1 MGSPKYGCSKD
12 PRLSGLVP
20 CALRGHCLWDTAIGR
35 QLSGRE
41 LMSVH
46 GFCLQPGAAQL
57 QNKIIT
63 QLAGDTISV
72 PTIGCMLALAL
83 ANTAPS
89 QRHVQVATHSQVD
102 HHVPACW
109 IGQSC
114 WHGHNRTKDNL
125 MELAGQSDK
134 KKKKKAPTA
143 RMSSTKRRESQRAK
157 KKNVPLDQ
165 VISLD

>member
-1 MGSPKYGCSKD
+1 MG
-12 PRLSGLVP
+12 
-20 CALRGHCLWDTAIGR
+20 
-35 QLSGRE
+35 
-41 LMSVH
+41 VH

-72 PTIGCMLALAL
+72 PTIGCILPLAL

-89 QRHVQVATHSQVD
+89 QHHVQVATHWQVD

-134 KKKKKAPTA
+134 KKKKQAPTA